1 MNSATNLNYFKDS
14 NQLNLLKLNLLKLKF
29 AYNVELGHL
38 QIPDKQVRPESGRH
52 SSNTGEVP
60 LENEQVE
67 LIVFFAKH
75 EFDVAF
81 QYWL

>member
-1 MNSATNLNYFKDS
+1 MFLNSH
-14 NQLNLLKLNLLKLKF
+14 QLKIHIKSKLK
-29 AYNVELGHL
+29 YTHNVELGQL
-38 QIPDKQVRPESGRH
+38 QIPDKQIRPESGRH
-52 SSNTGEVP
+52 SSNTGDVP
-60 LENEQVE
+60 FENEQDE

>member
-1 MNSATNLNYFKDS
+1 MNSATNLNCFKNS
-14 NQLNLLKLNLLKLKF
+14 NHLNLLKLIFLKLKF
-29 AYNVELGHL
+29 TYNVELGHL

-52 SSNTGEVP
+52 SSNIWVEP
-60 LENEQVE
+60 FENEQVE
-67 LIVFFAKH
+67 LIVFFDKH

>member
-1 MNSATNLNYFKDS
+1 M
-14 NQLNLLKLNLLKLKF
+14 KLNFLKRKYT
-29 AYNVELGHL
+29 YNVELGQL

-60 LENEQVE
+60 FENEQVE
-67 LIVFFAKH
+67 LIVFFDKH